1 MSSWGLLDVAP
12 QANITEIKV
21 RVGFMSFK
29 KWIFAIS
36 LTLSQAALA
45 AENCASNETGLT
57 GNLRHFTRL
66 DEWFETSAS
75 DKRPLKVIVSA
86 DDSRIF
92 LSFEK
97 SDVAIDAPAGQFI
110 SQAASVEYTLWG
122 EGPIKICH
130 NGNGFKIQFLE
141 GAHAT
146 SDAPGIMRNNFRAGA
161 EMNLNVN
168 NSANSV
174 RDIRIGAGFW
184 NSTLV
189 PVR

>member
-1 MSSWGLLDVAP
+1 MC
-12 QANITEIKV
+12 
-21 RVGFMSFK
+21 FK
-29 KWIFAIS
+29 KWIFS
-36 LTLSQAALA
+36 LFIILAQATFA
-45 AENCASNETGLT
+45 AENCVSNETGLT

-66 DEWFETSAS
+66 DEWFETTAS
-75 DKRPLKVIVSA
+75 DRRPLKVIVNA
-86 DDSRIF
+86 DESRIF

-97 SDVAIDAPAGQFI
+97 SDVAISAPTSQFI
-110 SQAASVEYTLWG
+110 SQAATAEYTLWG
-122 EGPIKICH
+122 EGPIKICE

-146 SDAPGIMRNNFRAGA
+146 SDAPGIMRNNFKEGA
-161 EMNLNVN
+161 EMNLSVN
-168 NSANSV
+168 NSQNSV